1 MPSPLDLSPGDSLG
15 PFHLGSLLFN
25 VLNHIRSYRSVYPAA
40 KLAWD
45 DESPSLSP
53 IHLILTSPPLHLTFC
68 ALEQRLCRIE
78 LGSASPGSWVSY
90 RGKRLRDE
98 RDDEEDVVKTVRRVL
113 GPTYGSSQGTG
124 GAVGVKEEM
133 LSYPGVAFGVIN
145 DGAGGSS
152 LSRIVL
158 TPLPAPPSVPVDQ
171 AWLHPALPDSPS
183 VAQGDLRIAEILL
196 DSSRKPSSVLLHF
209 HSSSESPIHPIE
221 LRIGST
227 TSEDVLCE
235 LGSAV
240 RSFWKEDDRMSI
252 HNASAPSPSSSDP
265 SMALNPYFLSYP
277 HLGVTLLLS
286 PPQSPSSAPH
296 LLTKVI
302 LHSNLPGEVNFG
314 RTSRCA
320 WRLASPGQREGGGG
334 GVGVGVEDGFEKV
347 KAMLKPSASSNGGRT
362 PSPNPSPFS
371 NGAHTRP
378 KTKLSNGKK
387 PASLKEKEVDLLG
400 LSLNLEDSIR
410 SGASGGSGSG
420 NGSVAESGAAE
431 ADEDERPM
439 ILDRTADGGEGSVKG
454 KTTEIHGFPG
464 IALEVTSSGDVE
476 TVWLV

>member
-25 VLNHIRSYRSVYPAA
+25 VLNHIRSHRSVYPAA

-45 DESPSLSP
+45 DDSPSSSP
-53 IHLILTSPPLHLTFC
+53 IHLILSSPPLHLTFC
-68 ALEQRLCRIE
+68 PLEQRLCRIE
-78 LGSASPGSWVSY
+78 VGSASPGSWVSY
-90 RGKRLRDE
+90 RGKRLKDA
-98 RDDEEDVVKTVRRVL
+98 RDDEEDLVKTVRRVL

-124 GAVGVKEEM
+124 GASGEKEM
-133 LSYPGVAFGVIN
+133 LSYPGVAFGVVK

-158 TPLPAPPSVPVDQ
+158 TPLPAPPNVPVDQ

-183 VAQGDLRIAEILL
+183 AANGDLSVAEILL
-196 DSSRKPSSVLLHF
+196 DSSRKPSAVILHF
-209 HSSSESPIHPIE
+209 HSSPEGSINPIE

-235 LGSAV
+235 LSSAV

-277 HLGVTLLLS
+277 HLGLTLLVS

-296 LLTKVI
+296 LLTKII

-314 RTSRCA
+314 RNARCA
-320 WRLASPGQREGGGG
+320 WRLASQGQEGEAGR
-334 GVGVGVEDGFEKV
+334 GVGVEDGFETV
-347 KAMLKPSASSNGGRT
+347 REMLKPSGSSNRSVNGRGAP
-362 PSPNPSPFS
+362 PSPYVAPVPT
-371 NGAHTRP
+371 GGLRP
-378 KTKLSNGKK
+378 KTKLANGRK
-387 PASLKEKEVDLLG
+387 PSAREKEVDLLG

-410 SGASGGSGSG
+410 SGASGSSGRGS
-420 NGSVAESGAAE
+420 AEGGDAAE
-431 ADEDERPM
+431 VDEEERPM
-439 ILDRTADGGEGSVKG
+439 ILDRTADGGEGCIKG

-464 IALEVTSSGDVE
+464 IALEVTGSGDIE
-476 TVWLV
+476 TVWLF